1 MGSLLRLLAAAG
13 SVALSILPA
22 SALAGNP
29 YEDLFGRK
37 PQMWTDPEGRFAIDL
52 PVGWEAKYKAGEPYV
67 AFVRFDQDLGLSAQV
82 TVEQKPLPPETRLN
96 HFVLRVQEDTKQ
108 LAPGFRIVDQDK
120 VTLGGVDARRTLFT
134 YQVRGNAQLTN
145 EVVQVV
151 MVSGDRGFVITLE
164 TVLGGRARFFEE
176 FELMTKGFSPHA
188 IAGSTGTTR
197 QGRQKIRSGE
207 LVNPDALKY

>member
-1 MGSLLRLLAAAG
+1 MPLT
-13 SVALSILPA
+13 
-22 SALAGNP
+22 ALAGNP

-52 PVGWEAKYKAGEPYV
+52 PVGWEAKYKAGEPHV
-67 AFVRFDQDLGLSAQV
+67 AFLRVDQDQGLSAQV
-82 TVEQKPLPPETRLN
+82 TVELRPLPPETRLN
-96 HFVLRVQEDTKQ
+96 HFVLHVQEETKK
-108 LAPGFRIVDQDK
+108 LAPGFQIVDQDK
-120 VTLGGVDARRTLFT
+120 VSLSGVDARRTLFT

-151 MVSGDRGFVITLE
+151 MVQADRGFVITLE
-164 TVLGGRARFFEE
+164 TVMGGRARFWEE

-188 IAGSTGTTR
+188 IAGNTETR
-197 QGRQKIRSGE
+197 GKGRKKIRSGE

>member
-1 MGSLLRLLAAAG
+1 MPLT
-13 SVALSILPA
+13 
-22 SALAGNP
+22 ALAGNP

-52 PVGWEAKYKAGEPYV
+52 PVGWEAKYKAGEPHV
-67 AFVRFDQDLGLSAQV
+67 AFLRVDQDQGLSAQV
-82 TVEQKPLPPETRLN
+82 TVELRPLPPETRLN
-96 HFVLRVQEDTKQ
+96 HFVLHVQEETKK
-108 LAPGFRIVDQDK
+108 LAPGFQIVDQDK
-120 VTLGGVDARRTLFT
+120 VSLSGVDARRTLFT

-151 MVSGDRGFVITLE
+151 MVQGDRGFVITLE
-164 TVLGGRARFFEE
+164 TVMGGRARFWEE

-188 IAGSTGTTR
+188 IAGNTETR
-197 QGRQKIRSGE
+197 GKGRKKIRSGE